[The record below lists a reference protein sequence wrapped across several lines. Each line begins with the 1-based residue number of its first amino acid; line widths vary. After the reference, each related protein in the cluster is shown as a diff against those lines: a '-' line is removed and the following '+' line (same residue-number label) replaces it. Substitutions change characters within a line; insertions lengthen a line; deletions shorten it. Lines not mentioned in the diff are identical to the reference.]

1 MLVPLKWTYLRPLG
15 PPLRPMLALMY
26 LPENSSL
33 PTRGTSVVPLVM
45 FIRNQ
50 TVGFKNIVE
59 RKYGSSS
66 SVGTIGS
73 PLTSV
78 RPMTVAVEVAPVTST
93 IAPEVVSTVTSDAP
107 AVAVTAVTSTVV
119 GRPTITLLAVA
130 DAVTVSTV
138 LSESGVTSAT
148 TVTS

>member
-78 RPMTVAVEVAPVTST
+78 RPMTVAVEV
-93 IAPEVVSTVTSDAP
+93 
-107 AVAVTAVTSTVV
+107 TAVTSTVV